1 MQKVKS
7 LTESDLY
14 KMELRL
20 IKKHFPGLKP
30 RPVKIDNS
38 MKYMA
43 AASDAEMLFNLA
55 IHKSLKEIRDTLLH
69 ELIQISIGEYAERQ
83 RNSFYRYIT
92 NLIRSGANS
101 KGIKRETSPDDSS
114 VQPQIR
120 NSSPLSHRAFTLLPS
135 SSC

>member
-55 IHKSLKEIRDTLLH
+55 LHKSLKEI
-69 ELIQISIGEYAERQ
+69 
-83 RNSFYRYIT
+83 
-92 NLIRSGANS
+92 
-101 KGIKRETSPDDSS
+101 ETPYCMS
-114 VQPQIR
+114 
-120 NSSPLSHRAFTLLPS
+120 
-135 SSC
+135 

>member
-43 AASDAEMLFNLA
+43 SASDAEMLFNLA
-55 IHKSLKEIRDTLLH
+55 LHKSLKEIRDTLLH

-92 NLIRSGANS
+92 NLIRSGA
-101 KGIKRETSPDDSS
+101 SS
-114 VQPQIR
+114 NR
-120 NSSPLSHRAFTLLPS
+120 D
-135 SSC
+135 